1 MNSKQQDISV
11 AIVGGGLCG
20 LACAVGLCKAGITVN
35 VYEAHSTFEEVG
47 AGVGIGP
54 NAVKALRALGC
65 LDTILAHPGVQQPT
79 NAWRFWYRSGPG
91 TNELFYDYPLT
102 REDDEAFAIYRPTFL
117 EAVVELLDPSI
128 LHFNK
133 RCVTVS
139 PNMDGK
145 ASIEFADGSIV
156 AADIVVGADGI
167 RSVTRSFVQDDAD
180 TQHMKFTN
188 TLAYR
193 ALIKYQHLKAAGLQL
208 VLDERPTCFVGNGRH
223 IIAFPVKG
231 GEVINVVAFVAKHD
245 IPMSPALPL
254 PWIKSV
260 PEGEILEEFTGWGDD
275 ATILLEHMKKS
286 SKWFVHALSPPLPTF
301 TKGRLVL
308 IGDAAHAMLPHLGAG
323 AGQGFEDA
331 VVLVRLLRE
340 AVSGGFSL
348 DSAIEAYSKLRTTRA
363 NMILTRS
370 QDTGRLYDSFERG
383 GEELLTPQ
391 LLDIMAPVWHHDL
404 DREVEEIIDSLSM

>member
-1 MNSKQQDISV
+1 MDPRQQDISV

-20 LACAVGLCKAGITVN
+20 LACAVGLCKAGIPVN

-54 NAVKALRALGC
+54 NAVKALRALGV
-65 LDTILAHPGVQQPT
+65 LETILAYPGVQQPT

-91 TNELFYDYPLT
+91 TNELFYDAN
-102 REDDEAFAIYRPTFL
+102 DEAFAIYRPTFL

-128 LHFNK
+128 VHFNK
-133 RCVTVS
+133 RCIAVS

-145 ASIEFADGSIV
+145 ASIEFADGTTVTS
-156 AADIVVGADGI
+156 DVVIGADGV
-167 RSVTRSFVQDDAD
+167 RSVTRNFVQDDAN

-193 ALIKYQHLKAAGLQL
+193 ALINYQDLKNAGLQV
-208 VLDERPTCFVGNGRH
+208 VLDERPPVSWH
-223 IIAFPVKG
+223 IITFPVKG
-231 GEVINVVAFVAKHD
+231 GEVINVVAFVAKYD

-260 PEGEILEEFTGWGDD
+260 PEGEILEEFTGWGRD
-275 ATILLEHMKKS
+275 ATIILEHMKKS
-286 SKWFVHALSPPLPTF
+286 SKWFVHALSPPLQTF
-301 TKGRLVL
+301 SKGRLVL

-323 AGQGFEDA
+323 AGQCFEDA

-340 AVSGGFSL
+340 AVSGRFTL
-348 DSAIEAYSKLRTTRA
+348 DSAIEAYSKMRTTRA
-363 NMILTRS
+363 NMVLTRS
-370 QDTGRLYDSFERG
+370 QATGRLYDSFETG
-383 GEELLTPQ
+383 GEEALTPH
-391 LLDIMAPVWHHDL
+391 LLDLMH
-404 DREVEEIIDSLSM
+404 LSGITTSTGK